1 MQGMWRQVAFSCA
14 QWKILLKEEERG
26 SLNLMLSKLEVL
38 ARLPPL
44 LSCPE
49 PG

>member
-1 MQGMWRQVAFSCA
+1 M
-14 QWKILLKEEERG
+14 LKEEEKEK
-26 SLNLMLSKLEVL
+26 LNMMLSKLEVL

-44 LSCPE
+44 RSWPE